1 MDKSSLFALIPMFIF
16 YGAYLSKNLLL
27 RQKGIKANRLAK
39 GEKPSS
45 VRLLEMFLLLVT
57 YGLAIIQCLSLL
69 NILPVLYLFK
79 YQRILGFILAMTGS
93 FFFIMA
99 VIAMKDSWRA
109 GIDSSQNTNLM
120 TDGILRF
127 SRNPAFL
134 GFDLFYIGITLM
146 LPSILMVIIVI
157 VALFVFHLQ
166 ILEEEKF
173 LTTIF
178 GDDYLTYKQ
187 KVRRY
192 F

>member
-27 RQKGIKANRLAK
+27 RQKGIKTNRLAK
-39 GEKPSS
+39 GDKASA
-45 VRLLEMFLLLVT
+45 VRILEIFLLLVT

-69 NILPVLYLFK
+69 NIFPALYLFR
-79 YQRILGFILAMTGS
+79 YQRILGFIIAMTGS

-109 GIDSSQNTNLM
+109 GIDSSQNTSLM
-120 TDGILRF
+120 TGGILRF

-134 GFDLFYIGITLM
+134 GFDLFYIGIALM
-146 LPSILMVIIVI
+146 LPNLIMFAVVI

-178 GDDYLTYKQ
+178 GDDYLIYKQ

>member
-1 MDKSSLFALIPMFIF
+1 MNKTSLFALIPMLIF

-27 RQKGIKANRLAK
+27 QQKGIKSNRLAK

-69 NILPVLYLFK
+69 HVFPTLYLFR

-109 GIDSSQNTNLM
+109 GIDSSQNTSLM

-134 GFDLFYIGITLM
+134 GFDLFYIGIALM

>member
-1 MDKSSLFALIPMFIF
+1 MNKSSLFALIPILIF
-16 YGAYLSKNLLL
+16 YGAYLLNNLLL
-27 RQKGIKANRLAK
+27 QKKGITANHLAK
-39 GEKPSS
+39 GNKASS
-45 VRLLEMFLLLVT
+45 VRLLEICLLLVT
-57 YGLAIIQCLSLL
+57 YGLVIIQCLSLL
-69 NILPVLYLFK
+69 DFFPTLYLFK

-109 GIDSSQNTNLM
+109 GINSSQKTSLM
-120 TDGILRF
+120 TEGILRF

-134 GFDLFYIGITLM
+134 GFDLFYMGIALM
-146 LPSILMVIIVI
+146 LPSLLMFTVVI
-157 VALFVFHLQ
+157 VALLIFHLQ

-173 LTTIF
+173 LTTVF
-178 GDDYLTYKQ
+178 GDNYLTYKQ

>member
-1 MDKSSLFALIPMFIF
+1 MDQITLFALIPMLIF
-16 YGAYLSKNLLL
+16 YGAYLLKNLLL
-27 RQKGIKANRLAK
+27 RKKGIKANRLAK
-39 GEKPSS
+39 GNKAFSI
-45 VRLLEMFLLLVT
+45 RLLEICLLLVT

-69 NILPVLYLFK
+69 DFFPTLYLVK
-79 YQRILGFILAMTGS
+79 YQRLIGFIIAMTGTL
-93 FFFIMA
+93 FFIMA
-99 VIAMKDSWRA
+99 VVAMKDSWRA
-109 GIDSSQNTNLM
+109 GIDSSQKTILM
-120 TDGILRF
+120 TEGILRF

-134 GFDLFYIGITLM
+134 GFDLFYIGIALM
-146 LPSILMVIIVI
+146 LPSLVMFIIVI

-178 GDDYLTYKQ
+178 GDSYLIYKQ

>member
-1 MDKSSLFALIPMFIF
+1 MDKTSLFALIPMFIF
-16 YGAYLSKNLLL
+16 YGAYLLKILLL
-27 RQKGIKANRLAK
+27 RQKGIKSNRLAK
-39 GEKPSS
+39 GNKASA

-69 NILPVLYLFK
+69 DIFPTLYLFR
-79 YQRILGFILAMTGS
+79 YQRIIGFILAMTGS

-157 VALFVFHLQ
+157 VALCVFHLQ

>member
-1 MDKSSLFALIPMFIF
+1 MDKSSLFALIPIFIF
-16 YGAYLSKNLLL
+16 YGAYLLKILLL
-27 RQKGIKANRLAK
+27 QKKGIKTNRLAK
-39 GEKPSS
+39 GNKASA
-45 VRLLEMFLLLVT
+45 VRLLEIFLLLVT
-57 YGLAIIQCLSLL
+57 YGIAIIQCLSLL
-69 NILPVLYLFK
+69 NIFPTLYLFR
-79 YQRILGFILAMTGS
+79 YQRIIGFTFAIIGS

-109 GIDSSQNTNLM
+109 GIDSSQKTNLM
-120 TDGILRF
+120 TDGILKF

-157 VALFVFHLQ
+157 VALCVFHLQ

-178 GDDYLTYKQ
+178 GDDYLAYKQ